1 MIEFS
6 YPYMFL
12 LLAAP
17 FVYRAAMPLAKG
29 MHGDALKI
37 PFISSLAQIKTYTVK
52 NYGLSFQGNGKFLKI
67 LYLVFALLC
76 LAAARP
82 LWVGDPF
89 RSQNFGRKIVLVMD
103 ISTSMLEQDYAVA
116 GKRTSRINAV
126 KLAAFDFLNKRL
138 NDKIGLVLFGTRA
151 YLQSP
156 PTFDREAV
164 KKIVLDMQPGMAGR
178 STSIGDALGLAVKT
192 LAGQKDN
199 AAKIIILLTDGENND
214 GAMSLAQA
222 VKLAK
227 EENVKIYTIGVGNET
242 SLFQSFL
249 SAYTGLSTENKNPEL
264 EAIAKETQGQY
275 FRAADTDSLF
285 KVYEIIN
292 RLEAD
297 NDDAKFV
304 KNTKDIFYIPL
315 LGAIF
320 AAMLA
325 VLLREKKS

>member
-1 MIEFS
+1 
-6 YPYMFL
+6 
-12 LLAAP
+12 
-17 FVYRAAMPLAKG
+17 
-29 MHGDALKI
+29 
-37 PFISSLAQIKTYTVK
+37 
-52 NYGLSFQGNGKFLKI
+52 
-67 LYLVFALLC
+67 
-76 LAAARP
+76 
-82 LWVGDPF
+82 
-89 RSQNFGRKIVLVMD
+89 
-103 ISTSMLEQDYAVA
+103 MLEQDYAVA

-285 KVYEIIN
+285 KVYGIIN
-292 RLEAD
+292 QLEAD

-320 AAMLA
+320 TAMLA
-325 VLLREKKS
+325 VLLREKKA